1 MAVFDVYPNDLIKAA
16 AEELKK
22 IAEIKPPEWA
32 GFVKTGRHKERVPS
46 NPDWWHTRVAAV
58 LRSVYKLGPIGVS
71 KLRAKYGGKKRRGHK
86 MPHAYKGSGNI
97 IRKALQ
103 QLEKAGLVK
112 QVKVKGRKGRVIT
125 PKGKS
130 FLDKIAVQISK
141 KRPKPKHT
149 KEKPEELIKKE
160 KPKEKVPAAEE
171 LVKKTKEHFTKPK
184 VTAEKLVEEAGEE
197 ARKKPAEKIP
207 TAHELAKKKEEK

>member
-22 IAEIKPPEWA
+22 IPEIKQPDWA
-32 GFVKTGRHKERVPS
+32 GFAKTGRHKERVPAKA
-46 NPDWWHTRVAAV
+46 DWWHTRAAAV

-71 KLRAKYGGKKRRGHK
+71 KLKAKYGGKKRRGHK
-86 MPHAYKGSGNI
+86 MPHTYKGSGNI
-97 IRKALQ
+97 IRKCLQ
-103 QLEKAGLVK
+103 QLEKAGFVK
-112 QVKVKGRKGRVIT
+112 QVAVKGRKGRVIT

-141 KRPKPKHT
+141 ARPKPKHA
-149 KEKPEELIKKE
+149 KEKPAELIKKKKEE
-160 KPKEKVPAAEE
+160 KITPEE

-184 VTAEKLVEEAGEE
+184 VTAEKLVEEAKEE
-197 ARKKPAEKIP
+197 KKEEKPEEKVPA
-207 TAHELAKKKEEK
+207 AHELAEKKE

>member
-22 IAEIKPPEWA
+22 IPEIKPPEWA
-32 GFVKTGRHKERVPS
+32 GFAKTGRHKERIPA
-46 NPDWWHTRVAAV
+46 NADWWHTRAAAV

-71 KLRAKYGGKKRRGHK
+71 KLRTKYGGKKRRGHK
-86 MPHAYKGSGNI
+86 MAHTYRGSGNI
-97 IRKALQ
+97 IRKCLQ
-103 QLEKAGLVK
+103 QLEKAGFVK
-112 QVKVKGRKGRVIT
+112 QVAVKGKKGRVIT

-141 KRPKPKHT
+141 ARPKPKHA
-149 KEKPEELIKKE
+149 KEKPAELIKK
-160 KPKEKVPAAEE
+160 KKEEIPTAEE

-184 VTAEKLVEEAGEE
+184 VTAEKLVEEAKEE
-197 ARKKPAEKIP
+197 KKPEAAEKVP
-207 TAHELAKKKEEK
+207 AAHELAKKKEEK